1 MNVRNVVTTI
11 AGLAGV
17 FMLGNSAV
25 VAQQMASG
33 DGQPSVQA
41 TVPPLFAVLLGGNE
55 VSETGNAN
63 AGHPDGYGSATVII
77 RGTTLCFGITVDGI
91 DKPTLAHIHQAPAG
105 VNGDIVVP
113 LIPPPNGNPGTSS
126 RCIFGLDQTLLTDIQ
141 RHATGFY
148 VNVHTENFPAGAVR
162 GQLF

>member
-1 MNVRNVVTTI
+1 MNVRDVLTTI

-17 FMLGNSAV
+17 LLLGNSVV
-25 VAQQMASG
+25 VAQESVP
-33 DGQPSVQA
+33 DETPPSVQA

-55 VSETGNAN
+55 VSSSGEAN
-63 AGHPDGYGSATVII
+63 AGDPDGYGSATVII

-91 DKPTLAHIHQAPAG
+91 DKPILAHIHQAPAG
-105 VNGDIVVP
+105 LNGDIVVD
-113 LIPPPNGNPGTSS
+113 LVPPPNGNPGTSS
-126 RCIFGLDQTLLTDIQ
+126 RCFRGLDQKLLADIQ